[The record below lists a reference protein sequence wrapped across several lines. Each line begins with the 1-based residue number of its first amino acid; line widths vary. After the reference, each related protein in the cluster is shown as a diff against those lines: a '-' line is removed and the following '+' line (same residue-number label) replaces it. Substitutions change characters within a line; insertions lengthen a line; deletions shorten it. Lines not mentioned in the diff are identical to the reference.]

1 MMREMMTSTY
11 TYNNAEFDFGY
22 RTNLTASEKI
32 TFVNSVT
39 NTLVDDNYNSII
51 KDLIFDYMIV
61 QLFTDVDTSDIYGID
76 MIEEFLDETDIV
88 EIVKK
93 NVKSNLIEDLNKA
106 VDLNIEYRLRT
117 KTNPL
122 NEALIKLI
130 DTLEKKVNDIDLESM
145 MEMANIFAGMTDELT
160 PENIVKAY
168 MDSDIHKK
176 NLEEIEESK
185 KRRAEFAENIDN
197 VIKNDDEKVN

>member
-1 MMREMMTSTY
+1 MMREMMTSAY
-11 TYNNAEFDFGY
+11 TYNNVKFDFGF

-61 QLFTDVDTSDIYGID
+61 QLFTDVDTSAIYGID
-76 MIEEFLDETDIV
+76 MIEKFLNETDIV
-88 EIVKK
+88 NTVKE
-93 NVKSNLIEDLNKA
+93 NVKGGLIEDLNKA
-106 VDLNIEYRLRT
+106 VDLNIEYRLHT

-122 NEALIKLI
+122 NEALTSLI
-130 DTLEKKVNDIDLESM
+130 NTVEKKVNDIDLEGM
-145 MEMANIFAGMTDELT
+145 MEMANVFAGMTDELT

-168 MDSDIHKK
+168 MDSDIHKN
-176 NLEEIEESK
+176 NLKEIEESK
-185 KRRAEFAENIDN
+185 KRRTELAEDIDK
-197 VIKNDDEKVN
+197 VINDKKVN